1 MGLQPLTSSVNPV
14 TLQQVKDH
22 LRIVDYNDDATLA
35 VYLAAALEFVETETR
50 QQLCHRDYLLT
61 LDAFPAGCQS
71 NRGESLQRGGNY
83 HTERAIKLPKLPLV
97 AVASVAYTDAAGN
110 AQTVDPS
117 TYTVDTSS
125 RPGRLVLKPGQ
136 SWPQTDNSANC
147 VRATFTAGYSTN
159 GSAVPVILQQ
169 CILLLVGHYFENREG
184 AIDRRIDTIPL
195 GVCSILNQQMYPEAM
210 G

>member
-1 MGLQPLTSSVNPV
+1 
-14 TLQQVKDH
+14 VKDH
-22 LRIVDYNDDATLA
+22 LRIVDGNDDSTLA

-61 LDAFPAGCQS
+61 LDTFPGGCQS
-71 NRGESLQRGGNY
+71 HRGESSRHSGSY
-83 HTERAIKLPKLPLV
+83 HTDRAVKLPKLPLV
-97 AVASVAYTDAAGN
+97 AVASVEYTDAAGN
-110 AQTVDPS
+110 AQTVNPA
-117 TYTVDTSS
+117 TYAVDTSS
-125 RPGRLVLKPGQ
+125 RPGRIVLKPGQ
-136 SWPQTDNSANC
+136 LWPQTDGSANC
-147 VRATFTAGYSTN
+147 VGVTFTAGYSAD

-195 GVCSILNQQMYPEAM
+195 GVCSILNQQTYPEAV